1 VNELDRQL
9 EKYGHEIVHQIGG
22 MATFSIIFALAVLS
36 FVSSCLMFKKAGYSG
51 ALGCLTLV
59 PCLNFIL
66 MLWFGFANWP
76 ILRGKA
82 RARAR

>member
-1 VNELDRQL
+1 MTAFDRHL
-9 EKYGHEIVHQIGG
+9 EKYAHEVVHQLGG
-22 MATFSIIFALAVLS
+22 TVTFSIIFALCILS

-59 PCLNFIL
+59 PCLNFIV

-76 ILRGKA
+76 VLRSKT